1 MSSYILERL
10 GIISFLFITIT
21 CNVNSGHSN
30 SQKVPMND
38 TLKIEGCQDK
48 IKVEV
53 GSIIEIRL
61 EATPG
66 TGSQWLPKDSSQ
78 LLQLLDADNLKFTKP
93 ETGQPPVGASVFQIL
108 HFKAM
113 KKGEEVIR
121 LEYKRTWEKEIGN
134 SCEIKIEV
142 TTT

>member
-30 SQKVPMND
+30 SKKIPMSD
-38 TLKIEGCQDK
+38 TLKIEGCQEK

-53 GSIIEIRL
+53 GSIVEIKL
-61 EATPG
+61 EAIPA
-66 TGSQWLPKDSSQ
+66 TGYQWLLKDSSQ
-78 LLQLLDADNLKFTKP
+78 LLQLLDAESLNFTKP
-93 ETGQPPVGASVFQIL
+93 ETEQPIVGLPVLQIL

-134 SCEIKIEV
+134 SCEMKIEV
-142 TTT
+142 N